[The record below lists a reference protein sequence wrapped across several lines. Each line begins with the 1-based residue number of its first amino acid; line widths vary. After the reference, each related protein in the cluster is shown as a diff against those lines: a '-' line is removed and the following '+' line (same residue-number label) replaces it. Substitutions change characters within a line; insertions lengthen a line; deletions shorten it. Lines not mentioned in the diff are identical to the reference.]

1 MYRLMR
7 INLLILLLFSC
18 LFITNVNALVDPKPE
33 FYVNDYANVLSQE
46 TEDYIVEKS
55 KELYRVDG
63 TQIVVV
69 TVSNLEGKSIEEYSL
84 NLARSFGI
92 GSKEKNNGLLLLLAL
107 EERES
112 RVEVG
117 TGLEGILPDGK
128 TGRFQDQYMIPFFRN
143 NDFDTGIKNGYDAF
157 FNEIVKLNNLD
168 LKTQD
173 LKTLSPT
180 RIDVSSILVLTFV
193 FWYIG
198 VLIGVVTN
206 QKSEQ
211 NKGRKIYFAIW
222 AIATAIIYYSAVI
235 YMIVAIANLL
245 GFMFGWFVAKA
256 KFIATSGGA
265 SSSGSHYSSFSSS
278 HSSFSSHSSGGGGDF
293 SGGGSS
299 RHF

>member
-1 MYRLMR
+1 MYRLTR

-18 LFITNVNALVDPKPE
+18 LFITNVNALVDPTPE
-33 FYVNDYANVLSQE
+33 FYVNDYANILSQE

-69 TVSNLEGKSIEEYSL
+69 TVPNLEGKSIEEYSL

-107 EERES
+107 KERQS

-128 TGRFQDQYMIPFFRN
+128 TGRFQDEYMIPYFKSN
-143 NDFDTGIKNGYDAF
+143 NFDEGIKNGYNAF

-168 LKTQD
+168 LSTAK
-173 LKTLSPT
+173 LKKGSSQLGSTYVGLFMLVIAVGYIFGCMA
-180 RIDVSSILVLTFV
+180 RVSSFLQDKITKAYFIIGSCLIIISYMWLPTYFWFILFHLFG
-193 FWYIG
+193 F
-198 VLIGVVTN
+198 LIG
-206 QKSEQ
+206 
-211 NKGRKIYFAIW
+211 R
-222 AIATAIIYYSAVI
+222 
-235 YMIVAIANLL
+235 L
-245 GFMFGWFVAKA
+245 
-256 KFIATSGGA
+256 SGSHTVNDSRY
-265 SSSGSHYSSFSSS
+265 SSSGSYYSSFSSS
-278 HSSFSSHSSGGGGDF
+278 HSSSFSSSSHSSGGGGSF